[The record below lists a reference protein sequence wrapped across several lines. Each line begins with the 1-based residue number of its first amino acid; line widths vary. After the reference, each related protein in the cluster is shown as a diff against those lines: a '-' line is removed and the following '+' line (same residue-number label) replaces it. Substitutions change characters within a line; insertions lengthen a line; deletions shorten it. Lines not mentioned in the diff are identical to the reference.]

1 MVSNQKKRKTV
12 TEADIEQLIE
22 NLDDG
27 EYYPDSGFSDN
38 DDNDENSFCN
48 LSDADQNNTD
58 GIQFVRNTSFP
69 RSLHLK
75 RYQKLRINKT
85 TILLFHK
92 KEKFI
97 NLMLEKTKSSNGQQI
112 NQMFPENEMS
122 PTLFA
127 INLDR

>member
-1 MVSNQKKRKTV
+1 MTD
-12 TEADIEQLIE
+12 ADIDELIE

-38 DDNDENSFCN
+38 DDNDEVSCCN
-48 LSDADQNNTD
+48 MFDTDEDNTD
-58 GIQFVRNTSFP
+58 SIQFVRNTSFP

-75 RYQKLRINKT
+75 RYQKLRMNKT

-92 KEKFI
+92 KEKFL

-112 NQMFPENEMS
+112 NQMFLENEMS